1 MTNIRSVLD
10 SYALPPAIIATG
22 DSVCGCINMG
32 PDRRLDH
39 PRWIV
44 RTADPAKI
52 RDADVEI
59 DLDPVI
65 GPGGVRCTD
74 ADALTARI
82 VALEAIR
89 GQYFGSLSAVTMP
102 TRLRNLFWLFR
113 WRRDL
118 GTASMNHVTPV
129 LFDDFCERLRRG
141 QAGLIDL
148 DARLERF
155 TRNVDRRGWSD
166 YCRETVGGAEADFE
180 AIATELGISRTFLVN
195 SPAYAPILQ
204 MIADHDPAMY
214 KRAGGGDVHAVLE
227 DLEEREDAGT
237 IAHPEKALLPW
248 RWLHDLSAAGAL
260 AHDPLTFDPF
270 DRVSFAARVRTI
282 TRSAAPRADR
292 TGTPDPEHWLALL
305 DHAARWVLDYAE
317 PIIDVCEAA
326 SEIHREMATASS
338 QDNQGRV
345 RRYVP
350 TAAHVA
356 YRARIQRL
364 IDEKGPTGVDAPVLV
379 PAWRW
384 TNDEVAREDGAI
396 NLEQAL
402 VHVAAA
408 CIILVGG
415 LSARRRG
422 ELESMRA
429 GCAEQDPFGNWWLS
443 VYIEKTIRD
452 LDRIPVP
459 SSVAYAVRILERLS
473 ATARQHDAEG
483 WLARIHRPVALINAA
498 GDAGGPRPYLKTR
511 LDLALDGFWRMA
523 AGPNANVWS
532 FKPHQLRRAFSVY
545 YYHGNRFSTLDALSR
560 FLRHFD
566 PEMTRRY
573 ITEAIPGALMR
584 LREIIEA
591 RGREHETARQ
601 AKVAAASLQSLAG
614 DHEDVRQDAYVERM
628 VQIFDGVEDPI
639 GHGTRDLRGD
649 LEMMVEK
656 ARTHVRLDGQ
666 SNVSPDR
673 EREALIDQLRALAP
687 FRSLDPHPGRH
698 AHCNLKTGDEE
709 AAAKAV
715 CLSNRL
721 RDTGEAIDAKGPD
734 YAHCSTADCLGCP
747 FGVAFSENVAVIK
760 DRIVRVDDAARKAGT
775 AGGREAAQNKLAL
788 IKGRL
793 DAARTAARTG
803 GR

>member
-1 MTNIRSVLD
+1 MTDIQSVLD
-10 SYALPPAIIATG
+10 SYAIPTAIIATG
-22 DSVCGCINMG
+22 DSACGCINTG
-32 PDRRLDH
+32 SDRRLGH

-44 RTADPAKI
+44 RTADPTKI

-82 VALEAIR
+82 VALEALR
-89 GQYFGSLSAVTMP
+89 GQYLGSLSAVTMP

-113 WRRDL
+113 WKHDL
-118 GTASMNHVTPV
+118 GMASMNHVTPT

-148 DARLERF
+148 DTRLDRF
-155 TRNVDRRGWSD
+155 AGLVDQRGWSS
-166 YCRETVGGAEADFE
+166 YCRETTGGAEADFE
-180 AIATELGISRTFLVN
+180 AIATEIGISRTSLVN
-195 SPAYAPILQ
+195 SPAYASVLR
-204 MIADHDPAMY
+204 MVADHDPGMY

-227 DLEEREDAGT
+227 DLEERADTKT
-237 IAHPEKALLPW
+237 IIHPEKALLPW

-260 AHDPLTFDPF
+260 AHDTLTFDPF
-270 DRVSFAARVRTI
+270 ERVSFAARVRTI
-282 TRSAAPRADR
+282 TKSAAPRTAR
-292 TGTPDPEHWLALL
+292 TGTPAPEHWLALL

-317 PIIDVCEAA
+317 PIIDACEAA
-326 SEIHREMATASS
+326 AEIHREMATAAG
-338 QDNQGRV
+338 QDHQGRV

-350 TAAHVA
+350 TAAHET
-356 YRARIQRL
+356 YRARIQRI
-364 IDEKGPTGVDAPVLV
+364 IDEKGPAGVGAPVLV
-379 PAWRW
+379 TAWRW
-384 TNDEVAREDGAI
+384 TTDEVAREDGAI

-402 VHVAAA
+402 IHVAAA
-408 CIILVGG
+408 CLILVGG

-429 GCAEQDPFGNWWLS
+429 GSAEQDPFGNWWLS

-459 SSVAYAVRILERLS
+459 SSVAYAVGILERLS
-473 ATARQHDAEG
+473 RTARQNDAEG

-498 GDAGGPRPYLKTR
+498 SEAAGPRSYLKTR
-511 LDLALDGFWRMA
+511 LDLVLDDFWRMA
-523 AGPNANVWS
+523 AGSDADAWS
-532 FKPHQLRRAFSVY
+532 FKPHQLRRAFSIY

-584 LREIIEA
+584 LREIIDA
-591 RGREHETARQ
+591 RGREHQVTRE
-601 AKVAAASLQSLAG
+601 AKAVVTSLHSLAG

-628 VQIFDGVEDPI
+628 AQIFDGVEDPI
-639 GHGTRDLRGD
+639 GRGTRDLRGD
-649 LEMMVEK
+649 LEVMVEK

-698 AHCNLKTGDEE
+698 AHCNLKPGDEE
-709 AAAKAV
+709 TAAHAV
-715 CLSNRL
+715 CQSNRL
-721 RDTGEAIDAKGPD
+721 RDTGQAIDAKGPD
-734 YAHCSTADCLGCP
+734 YAHCSTADCLGCR
-747 FGVAFSENVAVIK
+747 FGVAFSENVAVIR
-760 DRIVRVDDAARKAGT
+760 DRMVRADDAARKAGT
-775 AGGREAAQNKLAL
+775 TDGREAAHNKLAL
-788 IKGRL
+788 IKDRL
-793 DAARTAARTG
+793 HAAKAAARTG